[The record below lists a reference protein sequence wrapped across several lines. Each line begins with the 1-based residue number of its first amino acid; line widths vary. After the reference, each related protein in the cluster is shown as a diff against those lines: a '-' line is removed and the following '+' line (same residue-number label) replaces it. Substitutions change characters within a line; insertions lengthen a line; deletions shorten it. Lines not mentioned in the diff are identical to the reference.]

1 MRTEMWY
8 HKAMKPMRSKGM
20 RRVARSEPEKVQV
33 RRWMAQTVGLRGR
46 RGTANAQYPATAFP
60 REQDLRGASILRNW
74 GGTAVICP
82 QKRG

>member
-1 MRTEMWY
+1 
-8 HKAMKPMRSKGM
+8 M
-20 RRVARSEPEKVQV
+20 RRVAHSEPEKVQV

-46 RGTANAQYPATAFP
+46 RGTANAQYPVTAFP

>member
-1 MRTEMWY
+1 
-8 HKAMKPMRSKGM
+8 M
-20 RRVARSEPEKVQV
+20 RRGARREPEQGHG
-33 RRWMAQTVGLRGR
+33 RRGMAQTVGLRGR